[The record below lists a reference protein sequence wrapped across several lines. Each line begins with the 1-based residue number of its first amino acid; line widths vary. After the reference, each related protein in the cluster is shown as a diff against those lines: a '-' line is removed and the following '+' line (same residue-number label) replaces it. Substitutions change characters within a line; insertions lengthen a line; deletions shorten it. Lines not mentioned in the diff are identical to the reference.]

1 MLRYLELRV
10 VLLTEFKGNW
20 LFIVNNYII
29 IIITINVI
37 IIINFNNSVY
47 YFLYRID
54 IKFDTY

>member
-10 VLLTEFKGNW
+10 VLFTEFKGNW

-37 IIINFNNSVY
+37 IIIIFNNSVY